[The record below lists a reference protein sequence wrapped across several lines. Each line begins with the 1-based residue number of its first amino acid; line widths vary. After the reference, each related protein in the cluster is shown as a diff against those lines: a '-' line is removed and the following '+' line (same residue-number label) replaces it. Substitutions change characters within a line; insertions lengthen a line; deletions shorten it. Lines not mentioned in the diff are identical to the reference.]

1 MSTATRPLSTPAG
14 ARAVAH
20 GTRDW
25 LWIGGGAIV
34 AFAIPFVWSSTL
46 HVQRDVFY
54 GLYGASLALFLWAYL
69 RDTGIPV
76 RPLLRR
82 NWRWGVAFG
91 IAGAGV
97 MAVIAYRSS
106 QGSAHPGGLGF
117 ALAILWR
124 GVFYGAL
131 DGILLSVFPI
141 LAVFHAFRDRALLER
156 LRGKL
161 AVGALALAV
170 SVAFTAVYHLGYPDF
185 RSSKL
190 AKPVAGDLVWSAP
203 TLLTLNPVGAPIA
216 HIGLHVTAVVHD
228 YQTDLFLPPHAG

>member
-1 MSTATRPLSTPAG
+1 VSIATPHPRGGVHVL
-14 ARAVAH
+14 AH
-20 GTRDW
+20 ISREW
-25 LWIGGGAIV
+25 RWIAGGAVV

-54 GLYGASLALFLWAYL
+54 ALYGISLAAFLWAYQ
-69 RDTGIPV
+69 RDVQLDLG
-76 RPLLRR
+76 RALRR
-82 NWRWGVAFG
+82 HWRWGLALG
-91 IAGAGV
+91 LAGAAA

-106 QGSAHPGGLGF
+106 AGSPHPGGIRF

-124 GVFYGAL
+124 GAYYGAL
-131 DGILLSVFPI
+131 DGILLSAFPI
-141 LAVFHAFRDRALLER
+141 LAVFHAFRDRPVLRR
-156 LRGKL
+156 LRGQI

-170 SVAFTAVYHLGYPDF
+170 SVAFTAVYHVGYPDF
-185 RSSKL
+185 RSGKL
-190 AKPVAGDLVWSAP
+190 AKPVAGDLVWCAP